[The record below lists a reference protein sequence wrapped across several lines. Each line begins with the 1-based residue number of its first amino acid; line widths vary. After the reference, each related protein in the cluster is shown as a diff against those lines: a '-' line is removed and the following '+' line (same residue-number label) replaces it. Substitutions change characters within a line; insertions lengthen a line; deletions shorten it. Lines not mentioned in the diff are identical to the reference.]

1 MQRSSAGGL
10 AIVPLIITDEPEC
23 IREVECRCV
32 IYMHST
38 ALFPKEFSRISILV
52 SKYWPMLYQYLY
64 SFSYHRN
71 TCADVNTHTQAHTH
85 THTTNTQDTHTQ
97 HIHVR
102 WRTQIKSL
110 ITESVGACWEQPVWT
125 MGWLQPRGAHPVI
138 LSPDL
143 MVSCCFCILTSY
155 WASAPDKFNQQ

>member
-85 THTTNTQDTHTQ
+85 THTHNKHTRHTHTT
-97 HIHVR
+97 HTRALADTNKVPNYG
-102 WRTQIKSL
+102 
-110 ITESVGACWEQPVWT
+110 ECWCLLRATRLNHGMTAAE
-125 MGWLQPRGAHPVI
+125 RGAPCDPQSWLNGLV
-138 LSPDL
+138 LL
-143 MVSCCFCILTSY
+143 
-155 WASAPDKFNQQ
+155 